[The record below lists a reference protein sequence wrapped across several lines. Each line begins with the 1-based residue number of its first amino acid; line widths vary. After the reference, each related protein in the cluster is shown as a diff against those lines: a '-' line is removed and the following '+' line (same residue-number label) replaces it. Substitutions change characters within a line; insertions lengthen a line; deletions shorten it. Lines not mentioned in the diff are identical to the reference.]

1 MTDCSKLKNSELKI
15 ARATPSE
22 LKEMNYIIILIVSA
36 IAQYFLPW
44 WVIAPICFAI
54 GAWKSETALGAY
66 GAAAGAITSLWVG
79 YATYLNM
86 STDGIMVQKVGSLF
100 SENLKFLKDLPIT
113 PTFITIMTLIGSQV
127 AGLSA
132 TAGYHF
138 RQLFK

>member
-1 MTDCSKLKNSELKI
+1 
-15 ARATPSE
+15 
-22 LKEMNYIIILIVSA
+22 MNYIIILIVSA

-44 WVIAPICFAI
+44 WVIAPISFAI

-66 GAAAGAITSLWVG
+66 AAAAGAITSLWVS

-100 SENLKFLKDLPIT
+100 AENLKFLKDMPIT
-113 PTFITIMTLIGSQV
+113 PTFITIMTIIGSQV